1 MISFPHPFIGCL
13 CGLLLSFII
22 NKVFL
27 KLDMKVS
34 LEDFFHLFLAGFAY
48 GMTSLTLF
56 SSYNYLT
63 GGSATSIHF
72 IYPALIFILSS
83 LIYRNRPTRGETIA
97 LILCAFGFFMLFD
110 FSNSSSLR
118 DIIFAVISAFTFA
131 FYSIIVERSNIS
143 YMNVKK
149 SLFYIFLTASLV
161 IFVYT
166 LIFKSPIYIDIS
178 FKDFLFLLFY
188 AFILTLGATLMFQTA
203 VIIGERNRYSFNSRT
218 NGIINYRLFMGEKI
232 SLKGFVEIF
241 FILCAA
247 VYIIKGQKI
256 NYLK

>member
-1 MISFPHPFIGCL
+1 MVLYLLWLSISFPLTLISFPHPFIGCL

-97 LILCAFGFFMLFD
+97 LILCAFGLFMLFD

-149 SLFYIFLTASLV
+149 SLFYICLTASLV

-218 NGIINYRLFMGEKI
+218 NGIIN
-232 SLKGFVEIF
+232 
-241 FILCAA
+241 
-247 VYIIKGQKI
+247 
-256 NYLK
+256 